1 MIMRVLVLGG
11 NGFIGS
17 HLVDALV
24 ARGDEIDVVGLAPN
38 LYNIF
43 LTQSQKVQYH
53 QGNFSNIQFLTPLL
67 ERADVIFHL
76 ISTTIPATSNQ
87 NPIADIQD
95 NLVATVQMLEVLR
108 HLPSKRLIYI
118 SSGGTVYGTPQHIPV
133 PESHPLDP
141 KNSYGIVKV
150 AIEKYLHMYAD
161 LYDVSSVVLRL
172 ANPYGPRQMKIGVQG
187 FIATVLMSELQS
199 KPITI
204 WGDGK
209 VIRDYIYIDDVVGLL
224 QRVAERNEIGTY
236 NVGSGEGYSLLNI
249 LKTANEITQ
258 KDIQVNY
265 LPSRNFDIPEIV
277 LDIHHVCKTFDWKP
291 EISLIQGMSKH
302 WQWLQQLNSVMGNR
316 S

>member
-1 MIMRVLVLGG
+1 MRVLVLGG

-24 ARGDEIDVVGLAPN
+24 ARGDEIDVVGLAPK
-38 LYNIF
+38 LYNVF

-53 QGNFSNIQFLTPLL
+53 QGNFSDIQFLTPLL

-76 ISTTIPATSNQ
+76 ISSTIPATSNQ

-108 HLPSKRLIYI
+108 HLPKKRLIYI

-133 PESHPLDP
+133 SESHPLDP

-187 FIATVLMSELQS
+187 FIATVLMSKLQN

-209 VIRDYIYIDDVVGLL
+209 VIRDYIYIDDVVSLL
-224 QRVAERNEIGTY
+224 QRVAESREIGTF
-236 NVGSGEGYSLLNI
+236 NVGSGVGYSLLNI
-249 LKTANEITQ
+249 LEIAHEITQ

-277 LDIHHVCKTFDWKP
+277 LDIHRVCKTFDWQP
-291 EISLIQGMSKH
+291 EISLKQGMEKH
-302 WQWLQQLNSVMGNR
+302 WQWLQQLNSVMGNL

>member
-1 MIMRVLVLGG
+1 MHVLVLGG

-24 ARGDEIDVVGLAPN
+24 ARGDEIDVVGLAPK
-38 LYNIF
+38 LYNVF

-53 QGNFSNIQFLTPLL
+53 QGSISNIQSLTPLL

-76 ISTTIPATSNQ
+76 VSTTIPASSNQ
-87 NPIADIQD
+87 NPVADIQD
-95 NLVATVQMLEVLR
+95 NLVATVQILEVLR
-108 HLPSKRLIYI
+108 HLPKKRLIYI

-133 PESHPLDP
+133 SESHPLDP

-150 AIEKYLHMYAD
+150 AIEKYLQMYAD

-187 FIATVLMSELQS
+187 FIATVLMSELQN

-209 VIRDYIYIDDVVGLL
+209 VIRDYIYIDDVVNLL
-224 QRVAERNEIGTY
+224 QRVAESSVIGTF

-249 LKTANEITQ
+249 LETAHEITQ
-258 KDIQVNY
+258 KGTQVNY
-265 LPSRNFDIPEIV
+265 LPSRNFDIPAIV
-277 LDIHHVCKTFDWKP
+277 LDIRQVCKTFDWQP
-291 EISLIQGMSKH
+291 EISLNQGMEKH

>member
-1 MIMRVLVLGG
+1 MRVLVLGG

-24 ARGDEIDVVGLAPN
+24 ARGDEIDVVGRAPN

-53 QGNFSNIQFLTPLL
+53 QGNYSNIQFLKPLL

-87 NPIADIQD
+87 NPVADIQD

-133 PESHPLDP
+133 QESHPLDP

-161 LYDVSSVVLRL
+161 LYDVSSVILRL

-187 FIATVLMSELQS
+187 FIATVLMSELQN

-209 VIRDYIYIDDVVGLL
+209 VIRDYIYIDDVVSLL
-224 QRVAERNEIGTY
+224 QVVAEGSEIGTF
-236 NVGSGEGYSLLNI
+236 NVGSGEGYSLLDI
-249 LKTANEITQ
+249 LGTANEITG
-258 KDIQVNY
+258 KGIQVNY

-277 LDIHHVCKTFDWKP
+277 LDIDRVCKTFDWKP
-291 EISLIQGMSKH
+291 ETRLVQGMGKH
-302 WQWLQQLNSVMGNR
+302 WQWLQQLNHVMGNR

>member
-1 MIMRVLVLGG
+1 MRVLVLGG

-24 ARGDEIDVVGLAPN
+24 ARGDEIDVVGRAPN

-87 NPIADIQD
+87 NPVVDIQD
-95 NLVATVQMLEVLR
+95 NLVATVQILEVLR

-133 PESHPLDP
+133 EESHPLDP

-161 LYDVSSVVLRL
+161 LYNVSSVVLRL

-209 VIRDYIYIDDVVGLL
+209 VIRDYIYIDDVVRLL
-224 QRVAERNEIGTY
+224 QRVAERTEIGTF
-236 NVGSGEGYSLLNI
+236 NVGSGEGYSLLDI
-249 LKTANEITQ
+249 LETANQITQ
-258 KDIQVNY
+258 KSLQVNY

-277 LDIHHVCKTFDWKP
+277 LDIHHVSKTFDWKP
-291 EISLIQGMSKH
+291 EISLTQGMSKH
-302 WQWLQQLNSVMGNR
+302 WRWLQQLNSVMGP
-316 S
+316 SL